1 MEFFTLL
8 IVFLIAALSGM
19 GIGGGGLFVIYLA
32 LFTEAPQLTA
42 QGINLLF
49 FVCAATAA
57 LIRYTTHKQ
66 IKWRAATLLSL
77 AGLFGCAI
85 GTHLA
90 HQMPPHL
97 LTQAFGWFMILVGV
111 LTLVKR

>member
-1 MEFFTLL
+1 MLLDTLVATL
-8 IVFLIAALSGM
+8 VAVLAGLGVGS
-19 GIGGGGLFVIYLA
+19 GGLLVLW
-32 LFTEAPQLTA
+32 LTLVRGVPQLTA
-42 QGINLLF
+42 QGINLVF
-49 FVCAATAA
+49 FVCAASAA

-66 IKWRAATLLSL
+66 IKWRAASLLSL
-77 AGLFGCAI
+77 SGLFGCAL